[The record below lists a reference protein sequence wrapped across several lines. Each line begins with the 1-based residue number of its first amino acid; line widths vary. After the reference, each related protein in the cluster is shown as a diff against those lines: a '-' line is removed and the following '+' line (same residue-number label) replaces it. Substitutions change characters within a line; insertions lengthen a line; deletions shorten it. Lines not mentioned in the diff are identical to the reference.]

1 MSGPEAAGYTPRPR
15 AESFDMSAQIAIQA
29 QGETPAVEP
38 QSQPSTLIPLSFT
51 YTVASFGSPGKAVD
65 AARRAVEKHGGAL
78 DSLAES

>member
-1 MSGPEAAGYTPRPR
+1 MSGSQADGYTPRSR
-15 AESFDMSAQIAIQA
+15 EKSFDMSAQIAVQA

-38 QSQPSTLIPLSFT
+38 ESQPWTQVGLSFV

-78 DSLAES
+78 DRLAQS